1 MYTDILE
8 TKVTMDGFKETSTS
22 EFKMMKKK
30 VLLMESLLSD
40 REQKLCCPFC
50 GEAVLKCHNMDGLEE
65 IDAAD
70 PSGQAEGWSSWLW
83 KKICKW

>member
-1 MYTDILE
+1 MGARLLAMYTDILE

-40 REQKLCCPFC
+40 REQKVADLF
-50 GEAVLKCHNMDGLEE
+50 E
-65 IDAAD
+65 IVDY
-70 PSGQAEGWSSWLW
+70 
-83 KKICKW
+83 

>member
-1 MYTDILE
+1 MGARLLTMYTDILE

-40 REQKLCCPFC
+40 REQKVADLF
-50 GEAVLKCHNMDGLEE
+50 E
-65 IDAAD
+65 IVDY
-70 PSGQAEGWSSWLW
+70 
-83 KKICKW
+83 